1 MCFVLCLIFCFF
13 FKQKTAYE
21 MRISD
26 WSSYVCSSDLDI
38 VRGIHVDEHLG
49 THNPAIYAAG
59 DACMAHR
66 FTHVAVA
73 TARMAVANALHGARQ
88 RLDELVIPWCTYT
101 DPEIAHVGLYVR
113 EAMRDGI
120 AISTSTIPLHAVDR
134 AVLDGDDVGFIK
146 LHVADGTDHIQI

>member
-1 MCFVLCLIFCFF
+1 
-13 FKQKTAYE
+13 
-21 MRISD
+21 
-26 WSSYVCSSDLDI
+26 
-38 VRGIHVDEHLG
+38 
-49 THNPAIYAAG
+49 
-59 DACMAHR
+59 MAHR

-134 AVLDGDDVGFIK
+134 AVLAGDDVGFIK
-146 LHVADGTDHIQI
+146 LHGAARTARILGATIVPHIAGALIGHVPQAIVAGSGVPAPIGSAP